1 MFSRSNC
8 NGAGARVAR
17 YHIAPDLDSTK
28 IESIQTQ
35 VAGHEREKF

>member
-1 MFSRSNC
+1 MVLAPVSLDI
-8 NGAGARVAR
+8 
-17 YHIAPDLDSTK
+17 IAPDLDSTK